1 MVKKLQIEITACCC
15 VGSDFWDIFCLLQG
29 RQYYVQ
35 VSAYNMKGWGPAQ
48 LSQPPSA
55 VPSSKFCK
63 ASTVPKY
70 CIKESFIQKHT
81 TVSNIIDWEVLE
93 PLTTGSAV
101 RFVLLIQIS
110 CLLKGEKILLIETNI
125 LGCRAA
131 LLFNYHDLY
140 SPCRLSYFLDLALSF
155 SFQINAAKKN

>member
-1 MVKKLQIEITACCC
+1 MISEI
-15 VGSDFWDIFCLLQG
+15 FFCLLQG

-35 VSAYNMKGWGPAQ
+35 ISAYNMKGWGPAQ

-70 CIKESFIQKHT
+70 CIKGSFIQKHT
-81 TVSNIIDWEVLE
+81 TVSNIIDWKVLE
-93 PLTTGSAV
+93 PLTTALAV

-110 CLLKGEKILLIETNI
+110 CLLKWEEIVLIVANI
-125 LGCRAA
+125 LGCRVA

-140 SPCRLSYFLDLALSF
+140 SPAAFHNSGSGLEFQLSNRRCKEKLTVSQGWQVLR
-155 SFQINAAKKN
+155 Q